1 VSKTNRRILF
11 WGFFATFLVSAPL
24 LILYSA
30 GYRLDLVNLRV
41 YKTGLLVLQTNDR
54 HIRTLF
60 DGIPTRGLWR
70 DDRLWFSQLL
80 PGTISVRVEKTGFLP
95 WEKEYRIE
103 AGLTTFTSPVLLLRH
118 RLPRKIAQGVYTFLP
133 IKHLN
138 DPVLLTQLNSKNEQK
153 LWSFNSEELTATT
166 KQEYA
171 RTIPPVKFEK
181 TIEKLP
187 KGQWDLL
194 PSPKRF
200 LTAIERTT
208 RILVVLDKER
218 STQFSR
224 GPIHDARWNSN
235 SLLAVLENKQLHLW
249 DVDAGTT
256 QTTALLVAAK
266 YVAVPNRL
274 PIVLLADL
282 QRVRALERTDANPFE
297 VSLLELKEIRD
308 MRLVPDN
315 KTLVVLGSDQ
325 DGPGVFLYDLP

>member
-1 VSKTNRRILF
+1 M
-11 WGFFATFLVSAPL
+11 SAPL
-24 LILYSA
+24 IILLSA

-41 YKTGLLVLQTNDR
+41 HKTGLLVLETNDR
-54 HIRTLF
+54 HIRTLLN
-60 DGIPTRGLWR
+60 GIPTRGLWR

-80 PGTISVRVEKTGFLP
+80 PGTVSVRVEKTGFLP

-103 AGLTTFTSPVLLLRH
+103 AGLTTFTSPLLLLPQ
-118 RLPRKIAQGVYTFLP
+118 RLPKKIAAEEYTFLP
-133 IKHLN
+133 IEHLN
-138 DPVLLTQLNSKNEQK
+138 DPVLLQQLNPKNEQK
-153 LWSFNSEELTATT
+153 LWRINSDGLTATT
-166 KQEYA
+166 KKEYA
-171 RTIPPVKFEK
+171 KTIPPVKFDK
-181 TIEKLP
+181 TMEKLP
-187 KGQWDLL
+187 KGQWDFL

-249 DVDAGTT
+249 DVNAGTT
-256 QTTALLVAAK
+256 QTTALLVATK
-266 YVAVPNRL
+266 HVAVPNRL
-274 PIVLLADL
+274 PIVLLAD
-282 QRVRALERTDANPFE
+282 QERVRALERTDANPFE

-308 MRLVPDN
+308 MRLLPDN

-325 DGPGVFLYDLP
+325 DGPGVFVYDLP